1 MPNRDDRGRFG
12 RYLQTLQG
20 LQGSAQQAGPAAAA
34 AYSLVGGIIVC
45 GGIGYAI
52 DAWRGSSHWG
62 LIIGLAL
69 GVVVGFYQ
77 LIKAT
82 WRRP

>member
-1 MPNRDDRGRFG
+1 MPTGEDPVRFG
-12 RYLQTLQG
+12 LYLQTLKG

-34 AYSLVGGIIVC
+34 AYSLVGGIIVL

-52 DAWRGSSHWG
+52 DHWRGSSPWG
-62 LIIGLAL
+62 LLIGLGL
-69 GVVVGFYQ
+69 GVTVGFYQ
-77 LIKAT
+77 LIKTT

>member
-1 MPNRDDRGRFG
+1 MPNQEDEGRFA

-34 AYSLVGGIIVC
+34 AYSLVGGIIVL

-52 DAWRGSSHWG
+52 DHWRGWSPWG
-62 LIIGLAL
+62 LVIGLGL
-69 GVVVGFYQ
+69 GVTVGFYQ
-77 LIKAT
+77 LIKTA